1 MKICLTRRRTT
12 VALFVAAAS
21 LAVGGT
27 ATAATLI
34 TGAQIQD
41 ESVYSRDI
49 ANGTLSG
56 TDVKDAS
63 LTPTDYDGPVV
74 GPTGP
79 TGPTGPAGP
88 AGVRNVQYRVGQGD
102 ALPVGKHNNLSVS
115 CPADTRALS
124 GGLSSTNPAAARILA
139 SAPQNDGAGWA
150 VSVRN
155 EGSNWTTAY
164 AWVVCATA

>member
-12 VALFVAAAS
+12 VALLVAAAS

-88 AGVRNVQYRVGQGD
+88 AGVRNVQYRVGKGIALD
-102 ALPVGKHNNLSVS
+102 PGSNTTLPVP
-115 CPADTRALS
+115 CPAGTRALS

-139 SAPQNDGAGWA
+139 SAPQNDGVGWG
-150 VSVRN
+150 VSVKN
-155 EGSNWTTAY
+155 EGSAWTTAY